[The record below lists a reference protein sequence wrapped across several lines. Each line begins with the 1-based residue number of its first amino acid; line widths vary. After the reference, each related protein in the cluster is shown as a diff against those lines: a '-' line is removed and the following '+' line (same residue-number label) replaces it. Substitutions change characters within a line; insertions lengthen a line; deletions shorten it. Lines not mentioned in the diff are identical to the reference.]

1 MFDLANEQSSRN
13 KIVVLVIDD
22 QMMVIEAV
30 RRMLETE
37 KDVDFYYCTDPT
49 KAIETAIQI
58 QPTVIL
64 LDLVMPEIDGMTLV
78 RFFRSNKKTQDIP
91 VIVLSTIEAA
101 IDKSAAFSAG
111 ASDYIVKLPDKIEL
125 IARVRSHSRSYLNR
139 KERDEAFEE
148 LRQVKAELEESN
160 SALQLLSCLDG
171 LTGIANRRRFDEFM
185 IKEWKR
191 SNREQSTISL
201 ILIDI
206 DYFKAYNDNY
216 GHQKGDDAL
225 KSVAKVLN
233 EGLNRPADLLARYG
247 GEEFV
252 MVLPET
258 TLGGAK
264 KLAERLTKN
273 IHDTHTPHEY
283 SEAAKYVTVSMGVAC
298 CEPDKRYNSV
308 QTLIEAADKA
318 LYEAK
323 ELGRNQVAASANCDG
338 KCTMDEEKED

>member
-1 MFDLANEQSSRN
+1 MARVFDIAREQIPNS
-13 KIVVLVIDD
+13 KIVVLVVDD
-22 QMMVIEAV
+22 QMMVVEAV
-30 RRMLETE
+30 RRMLESE
-37 KDVDFYYCTDPT
+37 NDVEFHYCTDPT
-49 KAIETAIQI
+49 KAIETAVRV

-78 RFFRSNKKTQDIP
+78 RFFRSNQKTEEIP

-125 IARVRSHSRSYLNR
+125 IARIRSHSRSYLNR

-160 SALQLLSCLDG
+160 ATLQLLSCLDG

-185 IKEWKR
+185 AKEWKR
-191 SNREQSTISL
+191 SNREKSTISL

-206 DYFKAYNDNY
+206 DYFKPYNDNY
-216 GHQKGDDAL
+216 GHQQGDDTL
-225 KSVAKVLN
+225 KTVAKALN
-233 EGLNRPADLLARYG
+233 EGINRPADLLARYG

-252 MVLPET
+252 IVLPET
-258 TLGGAK
+258 TLAGATQ
-264 KLAERLTKN
+264 LAENLTEQVRKLQ
-273 IHDTHTPHEY
+273 ILHEH
-283 SEAAKYVTVSMGVAC
+283 SKTADIVTVSIGVAC

-308 QTLIEAADKA
+308 ETLLEAADKA

-323 ELGRNQVAASANCDG
+323 GQGRNQVVASANCDG
-338 KCTMDEEKED
+338 KCRMNA

>member
-1 MFDLANEQSSRN
+1 MENEQNIANR
-13 KIVVLVIDD
+13 IVVLVIDD
-22 QMMVIEAV
+22 QLMVIEAV
-30 RRMLETE
+30 RRMLASEE
-37 KDVDFYYCTDPT
+37 DVDFHYCTDPT
-49 KAIETAIQI
+49 KAIEVAIQI

-78 RFFRSNKKTQDIP
+78 RFFRSNKKTENIP
-91 VIVLSTIEAA
+91 VIVLSTIDAA
-101 IDKSAAFSAG
+101 IDKSAAFTAG

-139 KERDEAFEE
+139 IERDQAFEE

-160 SALQLLSCLDG
+160 SALQLLSCQDG

-185 IKEWKR
+185 AKEWKR
-191 SNREQSTISL
+191 ANREKATISL

-206 DYFKAYNDNY
+206 DFFKAYNDNY
-216 GHQKGDDAL
+216 GHQEGDDAL
-225 KSVAKVLN
+225 KGVAKTLN
-233 EGLNRPADLLARYG
+233 ASLNRPADLLARYG

-258 TLGGAK
+258 TLGGAA
-264 KLAERLTKN
+264 KLAEKMTQEIFN
-273 IHDTHTPHEY
+273 VQIPHEF
-283 SEAAKYVTVSMGVAC
+283 SDAANVITVSMGVAC

-308 QTLIEAADKA
+308 ETLVKAADKA

-323 ELGRNQVAASANCDG
+323 ERGRNQVVASESCDG
-338 KCTMDEEKED
+338 KCIMDDAFNG